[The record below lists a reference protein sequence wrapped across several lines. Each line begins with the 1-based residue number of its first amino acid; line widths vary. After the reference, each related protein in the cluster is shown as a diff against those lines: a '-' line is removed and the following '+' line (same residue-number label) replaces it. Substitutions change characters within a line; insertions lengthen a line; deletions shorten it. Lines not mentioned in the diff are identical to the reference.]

1 MSIEHMVLRT
11 YSKFTDAQE
20 ARNALLAAGFAP
32 EAISLTA
39 KEDEAGPVA
48 GNFMIDREQHSDNK
62 RHTPD
67 RQRGYD
73 PNEVPDTRPADW
85 GSSYMLM
92 IDAQDN
98 DQLSVAT
105 EIAERFGGL
114 DVEQVIAGQSAGAAS
129 GDRVHGKRDS

>member
-11 YSKFTDAQE
+11 YSLFTDAQE

-48 GNFMIDREQHSDNK
+48 GNFMIDREQHSDSQ
-62 RHTPD
+62 RRTPD

-85 GSSYMLM
+85 GSSYLLM
-92 IDAQDN
+92 IDAQDK
-98 DQLSVAT
+98 DQSGVAT

-114 DVEQVIAGQSAGAAS
+114 DVEKIISAQSAGSGAAS
-129 GDRVHGKRDS
+129 